1 MTVHKPGSLLGI
13 EAPAIAE
20 MVVNSAYSYISQLGS
35 LAVQTLIVSGSPNGA
50 QNVNL
55 FAVNG
60 AVEIL
65 RLYGTFGLVTDVSA
79 VTACSFDVYDGTH
92 AATPITS
99 AAGTNLSGCSNGSLI
114 GRNDQAAAAVDYL
127 NADQV
132 RIVDGAVGLDLFAPL
147 VINAMYGED
156 NYIRF
161 NYTSDG
167 GGAIFTL
174 YFEAIW
180 RPLIRDYGLVEAV

>member
-13 EAPAIAE
+13 EAPAIAD

-35 LAVQTLIVSGSPNGA
+35 LACKTLTISGTPNGA
-50 QNVNL
+50 QNENL
-55 FAVNG
+55 YAITG

-65 RLYGTFGLVTDVSA
+65 RMYGTFGLVTDVSA
-79 VTACSFDVYDGTH
+79 VTAASFDVYDGTH

-99 AAGTNLSGCSNGSLI
+99 AAGEDLSGSSNGSFI
-114 GRNDQAAAAVDYL
+114 GRNDQAAVKVDYL

-167 GGAIFTL
+167 GGAVFTL
-174 YFEAIW
+174 YFELIW
-180 RPLIRDYGLVEAV
+180 RPLIRDTGLVEAV

>member
-1 MTVHKPGSLLGI
+1 MRHKPGSLLGI

-35 LAVQTLIVSGSPNGA
+35 LATKTLAISGTPTGA
-50 QNVNL
+50 QNENL
-55 FAVNG
+55 FSVVG
-60 AVEIL
+60 GVEVL
-65 RLYGTFGLVTDVSA
+65 RLYGVFGVVTDVSA
-79 VTACSFDVYDGTH
+79 VIAASFDVYDGTN
-92 AATPITS
+92 AAVPITS
-99 AAGTNLSGCSNGSLI
+99 AAGTNLSGCSNGSFI
-114 GRNDQAAAAVDYL
+114 GRNDQAGVAVDYL

-174 YFEAIW
+174 YFELIW
-180 RPLIRDYGLVEAV
+180 RPLIREYGLIEAV